1 MDFLVHHLL
10 RASAGRVPDNDALVH
25 TDHRMTYAQVWR
37 RTAGLARGLREAGV
51 ARLDRVGVVLP
62 PSLPL
67 AVSFF
72 GVSRAGGVWVPI
84 HHTLLPDQVAHIIG
98 DCQMRGLILDADRF
112 VRMET
117 MLRGCPALEFVVIVG
132 GGDARRGALARYDYD
147 ALVDGPGVA
156 DTDDIAIDRDLAAI
170 LYTSGSTGLPK
181 GVMLSHANIVA
192 GASIV
197 SDYLGITKADRIL
210 AVLPFSFDAGL
221 NQLTT
226 AIQRG
231 STCVLTTFLF
241 AREIV
246 ATLAKERITGLAGV
260 PSLWSLLAQPSS
272 MLHARRLPDLRYVT
286 NTGGALSLT
295 TLARLRELLPGT
307 RIFLM
312 YGLTEA
318 FRSTYL
324 PPDELDRRPT
334 SMGKAI
340 PNTEILVV
348 DETGRPCGPGEIGE
362 LVHRGPTVSLGYW
375 GHQELTDRVLRPHP
389 LAPAGLG
396 PAEKVC
402 YSGDLVK
409 TDEEGFLY
417 FVGRRGSCGPVRI
430 AVRVNPSADVGGG
443 GLRMGGGPAPFG
455 IDEEQLEATLDA
467 LVAEPSVV
475 GVHLYVGTQ
484 ILDPGLL
491 IAQYRAGMETARRLA
506 VRLARPLSTIDFG
519 GGLGVPYFDH
529 EQRLDLGQLQR
540 GLASLMDAVAADPG
554 LAGARLV
561 LEPGRFLIAEAGIY
575 LARVS
580 DVKVSRGKTFVI
592 TDGGMHHHLAASGNL
607 GQTIKRNFPVAVVT
621 KLDQTR
627 SETVDVVG
635 PLCTPLDVLARGVRL
650 PPVDVADLIGVFQSG
665 AYARAASPLGFL
677 SRPSPPEVLIV
688 DGRDRVIRRRGRD
701 EDYLRDQERPAVAGR
716 SAARDTRCRR

>member
-1 MDFLVHHLL
+1 
-10 RASAGRVPDNDALVH
+10 
-25 TDHRMTYAQVWR
+25 
-37 RTAGLARGLREAGV
+37 
-51 ARLDRVGVVLP
+51 
-62 PSLPL
+62 
-67 AVSFF
+67 
-72 GVSRAGGVWVPI
+72 VWVPV
-84 HHTLLPDQVAHIIG
+84 HHTLLPDQVAHIIR
-98 DCQMRGLILDADRF
+98 DCQMRGLILDTDRF
-112 VRMET
+112 VRMES

-132 GGDARRGALARYDYD
+132 GGDAGRGALARYDYD

-156 DTDDIAIDRDLAAI
+156 DADDIAIDRDLAAI

-197 SDYLGITKADRIL
+197 SDYLGITEADRIL
-210 AVLPFSFDAGL
+210 AVLPLSFDAGL

-226 AIQRG
+226 AIQQG
-231 STCVLTTFLF
+231 GTCVLTTFLF

-260 PSLWSLLAQPSS
+260 PSLWSLLTQPSS
-272 MLHARRLPDLRYVT
+272 MLHARQLPDLRYVT

-375 GHQELTDRVLRPHP
+375 GHPELTDRVLRPHP

-396 PAEKVC
+396 PAERVC

-417 FVGRRGSCGPVRI
+417 FVGRRDNLIKSSGFRI
-430 AVRVNPSADVGGG
+430 SPTEVEAGLYKTGKLREAAV
-443 GLRMGGGPAPFG
+443 
-455 IDEEQLEATLDA
+455 I
-467 LVAEPSVV
+467 
-475 GVHLYVGTQ
+475 
-484 ILDPGLL
+484 
-491 IAQYRAGMETARRLA
+491 
-506 VRLARPLSTIDFG
+506 
-519 GGLGVPYFDH
+519 GVPDETWGQQIKAFVVPLEGRSLDVD
-529 EQRLDLGQLQR
+529 ELVEDVASRLPR
-540 GLASLMDAVAADPG
+540 HMVPRSVEILAELPKTPSGKVDYPSLRRRPG
-554 LAGARLV
+554 VAGA
-561 LEPGRFLIAEAGIY
+561 E
-575 LARVS
+575 
-580 DVKVSRGKTFVI
+580 
-592 TDGGMHHHLAASGNL
+592 SG
-607 GQTIKRNFPVAVVT
+607 P
-621 KLDQTR
+621 
-627 SETVDVVG
+627 
-635 PLCTPLDVLARGVRL
+635 
-650 PPVDVADLIGVFQSG
+650 
-665 AYARAASPLGFL
+665 
-677 SRPSPPEVLIV
+677 RP
-688 DGRDRVIRRRGRD
+688 DHDRVFSG
-701 EDYLRDQERPAVAGR
+701 
-716 SAARDTRCRR
+716 